1 MINQIGGH
9 LGIYVDIIFMIF
21 ICKKK
26 EKKKAN
32 KKKQDKQIV
41 NLDIALNYIFKCF
54 LYTFSIIIKLLSC
67 KAIRRL

>member
-26 EKKKAN
+26 RKEKGKKM
-32 KKKQDKQIV
+32 DES
-41 NLDIALNYIFKCF
+41 LDTCEYCLV
-54 LYTFSIIIKLLSC
+54 
-67 KAIRRL
+67 